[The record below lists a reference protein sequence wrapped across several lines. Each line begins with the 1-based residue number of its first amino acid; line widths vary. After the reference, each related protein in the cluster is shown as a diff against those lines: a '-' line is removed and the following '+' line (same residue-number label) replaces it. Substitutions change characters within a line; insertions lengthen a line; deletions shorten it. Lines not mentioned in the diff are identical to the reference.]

1 MDAWGDGLEGQAIAG
16 CIVEKLLGAGSLG
29 EVYRCARP
37 DGEKVAIKI
46 LYPEV
51 AAIAEAVERF
61 EREARLCYQIDH
73 PNLIHVRTWG
83 IHQERPYL
91 IMNYIKGVTLAGLAQ
106 KHGAKL
112 NWQVAVAIVAEI
124 SDAVQALHDVSVVH
138 RDIKP
143 ANILVNAEGHGVL
156 ADLGLARQWIDSI
169 DENDDRRLTMPG
181 RAIGSPAYMSPE
193 QVNDTATVDPA
204 ADVYSLGATLYH
216 ALAGRPPF
224 LGDTAQ
230 AVLKQVVLDE
240 PKPIATYR
248 HDLPTEIVDLIHAA
262 MTKKKD
268 ARPQIAGDWS
278 AALRAALAN

>member
-83 IHQERPYL
+83 IHEERPYL
-91 IMNYIKGVTLAGLAQ
+91 IMDYIEGVTLAGLAQ
-106 KHGAKL
+106 KHGTKL

-143 ANILVNAEGHGVL
+143 TNILVNAQGHGVL

-169 DENDDRRLTMPG
+169 DENDARRLTMPG

-193 QVNDTATVDPA
+193 QVNDTAAVGPV
-204 ADVYSLGATLYH
+204 ADIYSLGATLYH
-216 ALAGRPPF
+216 ALVGRPPF

-240 PKPIATYR
+240 PNSLATCR
-248 HDLPTEIVDLIHAA
+248 NDLPPEIITLVAQA
-262 MTKKKD
+262 MEKQQ
-268 ARPQIAGDWS
+268 ANRPQKAGKWAES
-278 AALRAALAN
+278 LRQTIN